1 MYGSLQGQTGCL
13 QCPAGNYSNLLEQ
26 ISCPPCA
33 KGTFTNV
40 SGQTDCAQC
49 SQGKYQDTVGQ
60 SQCTLCEVARYIAT
74 NKATTCSDCGVGLYG
89 NVTGLSACID
99 CPKGKYQDLVRQ
111 SICKNCPAG
120 YYSGPASETC
130 SFCGVGRVAPNAGS
144 EDCYACPSNAEANDI
159 RTICQCPV
167 GYYSNRT
174 RQTDNFF
181 TCVKCPTGAS
191 CVVSGVTWESMTTA
205 TGYWRS
211 STDSN
216 VFYRCQFLAL
226 CEGGRNSTC
235 ASHRTGP
242 VCSLCEEGYE
252 TFGSSC
258 RACGNQTVSKAVF
271 VIMIIVISL
280 LVFGM
285 YFAVLK
291 MDKQTLRKMKK
302 KMEVEAM
309 IKEDKLDQDDILFF
323 LQEDEVLDEPTI
335 AGAPARPP
343 NFVYKLKIL
352 LGFFQIAVG
361 IAFAVEI
368 PWPDTFKQFIA
379 LFNIANFDLVQW
391 TRVGCVVKT
400 NYFTKHLLVC
410 LLPLIF
416 FGVLVAFYLLPKFA
430 SRLTARGN
438 HSPDSLG
445 ERQRRFRRGVRKF
458 WKMVFF
464 TMFLI
469 YPSHAVEIP
478 WPDTFKQFIALFN
491 IANFDLVQWTRVGC
505 VVKTNYFT
513 KHLLVC
519 LLPLIFFGVLVAF
532 YLLPKFAS
540 RLTARGNPE
549 SLGERQR
556 RFRRGVRKFWKMVFF
571 TMFLIYPSVSSIII
585 RLYACTNVEGV
596 LYLAADFTILCD
608 SDEWRNRAFMNIPFV
623 VLYPFG
629 FLFLFSVLLY
639 RKRHDL
645 HQPEVM
651 VSFGFLFGA
660 YSNGRW
666 WFELLDM
673 AHKLVLTSIISLI
686 PAAYALRVILIV
698 LIFHTAVILISNP
711 YLRKGDDRL
720 HLLVQSVLFVMVL
733 AGYVYTE
740 LVTVTSD
747 IDNALSVIFIGMT
760 IGVVGYVG
768 MQVFKV
774 ARKYYIIYRR
784 KKKGQRKS
792 VGQGQITAG
801 IHTGSTANLHLGSM
815 QMTTTTTTTAV
826 ASSVVNQ

>member
-438 HSPDSLG
+438 
-445 ERQRRFRRGVRKF
+445 
-458 WKMVFF
+458 
-464 TMFLI
+464 
-469 YPSHAVEIP
+469 
-478 WPDTFKQFIALFN
+478 
-491 IANFDLVQWTRVGC
+491 
-505 VVKTNYFT
+505 
-513 KHLLVC
+513 
-519 LLPLIFFGVLVAF
+519 
-532 YLLPKFAS
+532 
-540 RLTARGNPE
+540 PE